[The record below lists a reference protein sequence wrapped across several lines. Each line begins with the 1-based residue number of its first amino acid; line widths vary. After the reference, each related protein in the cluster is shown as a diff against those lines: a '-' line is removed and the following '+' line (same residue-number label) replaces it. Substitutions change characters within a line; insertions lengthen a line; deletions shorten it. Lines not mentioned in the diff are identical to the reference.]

1 MISNRLSVLWEDILV
16 CVIFLTRIPVSKFN
30 IERDVSQLTKA
41 QWGFPLIGAL
51 LGLVIV
57 FVANIFLFFG
67 FNDVVSVI
75 AGFIAGLLLVKTF
88 YEEGLVNWLDSHRE
102 TQGNGQS
109 FEGMK
114 VNTLGIYGTFG
125 LVIATL
131 LKILL
136 ISGLLYSPS
145 SFLLI
150 MAAFAL
156 GRSSFV
162 ILRKISSLDGID
174 TPTPAVQKASAIQ
187 TFLALF
193 FGVIWLVPVSLS
205 IAILTIF
212 ILFLLIISL
221 NAFATRKARVVSYNF
236 LGASVQLVEIL
247 LLAMMN
253 ILFVNS

>member
-16 CVIFLTRIPVSKFN
+16 CIVFLTRIPVSKFN

-67 FNDVVSVI
+67 FNEVVSAV
-75 AGFIAGLLLVKTF
+75 AGIIAGLLLVKTF

-102 TQGNGQS
+102 TQEYEQS

-114 VNTLGIYGTFG
+114 VNTLGINGTFG

-150 MAAFAL
+150 IGAFAL

-162 ILRKISSLDGID
+162 ILRKISSLDGIN

-187 TFLALF
+187 TLFALF

-205 IAILTIF
+205 MAILTIF

-221 NAFATRKARVVSYNF
+221 NAIATRKVGVVSNNF
-236 LGASVQLVEIL
+236 LGASVQLVEIML
-247 LLAMMN
+247 LSMMSV
-253 ILFVNS
+253 LFVNS

>member
-1 MISNRLSVLWEDILV
+1 MISNRLSELWEDILV
-16 CVIFLTRIPVSKFN
+16 CIVFLTRMPVSKFN

-67 FNDVVSVI
+67 FNEVVI
-75 AGFIAGLLLVKTF
+75 AIAGIIAGLLLVKTF

-102 TQGNGQS
+102 TQEYEQS

-114 VNTLGIYGTFG
+114 VNKLGINGTFG

-145 SFLLI
+145 SFMLI
-150 MAAFAL
+150 IGAFAL

-162 ILRKISSLDGID
+162 ILRKISSLDGIN

-187 TFLALF
+187 TLFALF
-193 FGVIWLVPVSLS
+193 FGVIS
-205 IAILTIF
+205 
-212 ILFLLIISL
+212 
-221 NAFATRKARVVSYNF
+221 VSYTH
-236 LGASVQLVEIL
+236 LTLPTIL
-247 LLAMMN
+247 L
-253 ILFVNS
+253 V